1 VYAPAS
7 ATHEVTVSSTD
18 SQVTG
23 LVEQP
28 AYVGEP
34 FRVAGG
40 ISYDIGD
47 CQGPTTIHVT
57 RRIGDGA
64 AEQRPD
70 VTTNA
75 SCSFGF
81 DDVLSQPASVSYT
94 LTWDGNAGHR
104 GSSVTVTGTV
114 GKQPSYVEATAQDY
128 TLQNGERAIIDGK
141 VAGSRTGSIGARL
154 TLTVNRIGPDGTV
167 VALRNVTTATDGT
180 FSFRDA
186 PPKVD
191 ASTYPQFQYEISWA
205 GNATY
210 EASSTSVFVYIVPA
224 G

>member
-1 VYAPAS
+1 
-7 ATHEVTVSSTD
+7 
-18 SQVTG
+18 
-23 LVEQP
+23 
-28 AYVGEP
+28 
-34 FRVAGG
+34 
-40 ISYDIGD
+40 
-47 CQGPTTIHVT
+47 
-57 RRIGDGA
+57 
-64 AEQRPD
+64 
-70 VTTNA
+70 
-75 SCSFGF
+75 
-81 DDVLSQPASVSYT
+81 VSYT

-104 GSSVTVTGTV
+104 GSSATVTGTV
-114 GKQPSYVEATAQDY
+114 SKQPSYVEATAQDY
-128 TLQNGERAIIDGK
+128 TLQNGERAVIDGK

-191 ASTYPQFQYEISWA
+191 ASTYPQFRYEISWA

-210 EASSTSVFVYIVPA
+210 EGSATSVFVYIVPA